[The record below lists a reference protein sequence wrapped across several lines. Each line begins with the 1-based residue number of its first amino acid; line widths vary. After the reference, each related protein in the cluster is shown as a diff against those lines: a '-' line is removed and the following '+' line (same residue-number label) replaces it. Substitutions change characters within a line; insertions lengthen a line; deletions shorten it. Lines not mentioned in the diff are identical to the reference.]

1 MRAARAAGFGTATSS
16 NKSLSV
22 IASRLMADDRIKAA
36 IIEESRARL
45 RTSAPL
51 AVQALDALLANPDH
65 RHHARAIE
73 MVLSRTDPPT
83 INQNVSVEVVRRA
96 SDADIARVTAR
107 IEQLAARAGLPALP
121 PVVDAEFTETAP

>member
-22 IASRLMADDRIKAA
+22 IASKLMADDRIKAA